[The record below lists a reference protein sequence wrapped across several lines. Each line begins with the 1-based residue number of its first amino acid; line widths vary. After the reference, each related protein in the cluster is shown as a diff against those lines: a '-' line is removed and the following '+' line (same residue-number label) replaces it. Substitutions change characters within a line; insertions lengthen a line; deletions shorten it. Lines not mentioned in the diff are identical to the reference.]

1 MQVKLQNKYLNG
13 VLPAEGGTALKDI
26 IALHRKEM
34 TTRQALAAKFILESP
49 REAAFL
55 TASQLGERVGVSETT
70 VLRLS
75 KLLGFPGYQELRW
88 ALASQLMN
96 HLSTLERAKDY
107 EGTAGEDLFERAL
120 QKDLDA
126 LASAR
131 TNPPVQELRALGTA
145 LKDAGAVYLAGYRS
159 SYALVYYLSFY
170 LSWILPNV
178 KTVSLHMPFEMLSNA
193 PKNALV
199 LGISFPRYS
208 TWTVNVLS
216 QAKDLGLTTAAVT
229 SDLSSPLAD
238 RADLVLSVPYKPIS
252 FIDSFAAPM
261 SLLNCLI
268 LSVAEHLG
276 EKKTEILER
285 LESHWKEEGIYTASR
300 GRNRTK

>member
-1 MQVKLQNKYLNG
+1 MFT
-13 VLPAEGGTALKDI
+13 LPKGGFALKEK
-26 IALHRKEM
+26 IAFHRKEM
-34 TTRQALAAKFILESP
+34 TPRQVRAANFILESP
-49 REAAFL
+49 REAAFM

-75 KLLGFPGYQELRW
+75 KLLGYAGYSDMKN
-88 ALASQLMN
+88 ALANQLMN

-107 EGTAGEDLFERAL
+107 DETAGKDLFERAL
-120 QKDLDA
+120 QKDYDA
-126 LASAR
+126 LTAAR
-131 TNPPVQELRALGTA
+131 NNLPSEELRGLGKALA
-145 LKDAGAVYLAGYRS
+145 EASAVYLAGYRS
-159 SYALVYYLSFY
+159 SYTLVYYLSFY

-178 KTVSLHMPFEMLSNA
+178 KTLSLHMPFEMLANA
-193 PKNALV
+193 PENSLV

-229 SDLSSPLAD
+229 SDLTSPLAD

-268 LSVAEHLG
+268 LSAAEHLG
-276 EKKTEILER
+276 NKKTEILER
-285 LESHWKEEGIYTASR
+285 LEEQWKKEGIYTASR
-300 GRNRTK
+300 GRSRE

>member
-1 MQVKLQNKYLNG
+1 MVFT
-13 VLPAEGGTALKDI
+13 LPEEDFALKDK
-26 IALHRKEM
+26 IALHRTEM
-34 TTRQALAAKFILESP
+34 TPRQVLAANFILESP

-75 KLLGFPGYQELRW
+75 KLLGFAGYHEMRS
-88 ALASQLMN
+88 ALANQLMN
-96 HLSTLERAKDY
+96 HLSTLERAKVYD
-107 EGTAGEDLFERAL
+107 GTAGKDIFERAL
-120 QKDLDA
+120 QKDYDA
-126 LASAR
+126 LTSAR
-131 TNPPVQELRALGTA
+131 SNLPSEELRALGRA
-145 LKDAGAVYLAGYRS
+145 LAEARAVYLAGYRS

-178 KTVSLHMPFEMLSNA
+178 KTLSLHMPFEMLANA
-193 PKNALV
+193 PENSLA

-208 TWTVNVLS
+208 TWTVQVLS

-229 SDLSSPLAD
+229 SDLTSPLAD

-268 LSVAEHLG
+268 LSTAEHLG

-285 LESHWKEEGIYTASR
+285 LEEQWKKEGIYTASR
-300 GRNRTK
+300 GRNGK